1 MFPFSSLE
9 KKYALNKHVQ
19 SAPWNNCSLHV
30 GILHKYFFDNNQENF
45 ESMCK
50 TLTKWDYT
58 FGIAT
63 EFLEAGM

>member
-50 TLTKWDYT
+50 TLTK
-58 FGIAT
+58 
-63 EFLEAGM
+63 